1 MFNLCYKGQ
10 KLQRIVQSK
19 RMEEPYFTF
28 GIIADIQYA
37 DKDNRLNYL
46 KTSMRYYRN
55 SLTQLKVAI
64 KEWATESIKPKFI
77 LQLGDIIDGVNTKD
91 NSSTIALERV
101 LEEMDKLPIQF
112 HHVWG
117 NHEFYNFSREYL
129 NGSKLNSRAREN
141 RIDQQVGTSE
151 SGETNDESFYAYH
164 FSPFPKFRF
173 LLIDGYD
180 LSPIGREKTSLK
192 YDISF
197 NLLKEKNPNEDLNS
211 PTGLEEEQFV
221 LFNGG
226 ISPSQL
232 DWIQSILTSSDK
244 KEEKVFVVSHL
255 PVHPDA
261 ADTMCLIWNYPE
273 VLSMLQSHP
282 CVVGYLAGHNH
293 EGRYCMDPSGIH
305 HMTFSGVIETPPESQ
320 AFGTMYVY
328 EDKMVLKGR
337 GLVEDRTLHYRDPK
351 NMQVGH

>member
-1 MFNLCYKGQ
+1 ME
-10 KLQRIVQSK
+10 SK

-37 DKDNRLNYL
+37 DMDNRFNYL

-55 SLTQLKVAI
+55 SLTQLKAAVE
-64 KEWATESIKPKFI
+64 EWAMESIKPAFI
-77 LQLGDIIDGVNTKD
+77 LQLGDIIDGINTKD
-91 NSSTIALERV
+91 KSSKTALERV
-101 LEEMDKLPIQF
+101 LVEMDKLPIQF

-129 NGSKLNSRAREN
+129 NGSKLNSQARGD
-141 RIDQQVGTSE
+141 RIDRGGGTSE
-151 SGETNDESFYAYH
+151 NGEFNDESFYAYH
-164 FSPFPKFRF
+164 FSPCPKFRF

-180 LSPIGREKTSLK
+180 LSPIGREKTSPK
-192 YDISF
+192 YDIAL

-211 PTGLEEEQFV
+211 PTGLEEVQFV

-232 DWIQSILTSSDK
+232 DWMERVLTSSDE
-244 KEEKVFVVSHL
+244 KEENVFVVSHL

-261 ADTMCLIWNYPE
+261 ADPMCLVWNYPE
-273 VLSMLQSHP
+273 VLSVLQSHP

-293 EGRYCMDPSGIH
+293 EGRYCMDPYGIH
-305 HMTFSGVIETPPESQ
+305 HLTFSGVIETPPESR
-320 AFGTMYVY
+320 AFGTMPSRRMSRKHRQKLLV
-328 EDKMVLKGR
+328 KMPATQETKG
-337 GLVEDRTLHYRDPK
+337 VQH
-351 NMQVGH
+351 